1 MGAEGVSMWPLV
13 AMLAGVMLAAL
24 GLALLVRHQVRKE
37 SEAHKGP
44 NSH

>member
-1 MGAEGVSMWPLV
+1 MWPLV

-24 GLALLVRHQVRKE
+24 GLALLVRHQAQKE
-37 SEAHKGP
+37 SEAHKGH